1 MAKTLILA
9 LQLADIEYQTGHK
22 RPKSKIGFFYFKHL
36 FVLLFKLVSIIE
48 QYDVSTDNQLFF
60 FNFGVISRFSLICQK
75 LELLCFNILSR
86 VPLCPSVCR

>member
-22 RPKSKIGFFYFKHL
+22 RPKSKMFFEVFYFKHL

-60 FNFGVISRFSLICQK
+60 SILVLSLDF
-75 LELLCFNILSR
+75 LLFVKN
-86 VPLCPSVCR
+86 